1 MWSTFRLACNFSSI
15 PPLPP
20 RISPWFPCHPI
31 ALASSRARRATS
43 SGSDPS
49 IEGKNHGKS
58 HRKTPFSSISHKK
71 TMENIKVSHRFPQNR
86 RIKWWGSLDFGIQC
100 PLGDLHLVAIACC
113 DPRRTCEE
121 EWSTLMFF
129 CDYQGSKNL
138 DELLSTVLSV
148 SGEEWDN
155 MLFQMDP
162 NWVNCQS
169 AAAEFWLTMIT
180 TGMYQCHP
188 VAFFASK
195 CLFYAG
201 NIGKPCSHLQSGQG
215 LVATKIRRTW
225 WGLTGDL
232 GGPLFWTSSLPY
244 GCRSYSSCTMFV
256 LLSCVEK
263 PCAHWFESLEYLRIF
278 CGKRFRCACCA
289 DWFCANAISG
299 ARYNIYIHKLVI
311 VGTFWKN
318 CT

>member
-1 MWSTFRLACNFSSI
+1 MR
-15 PPLPP
+15 
-20 RISPWFPCHPI
+20 
-31 ALASSRARRATS
+31 
-43 SGSDPS
+43 
-49 IEGKNHGKS
+49 
-58 HRKTPFSSISHKK
+58 
-71 TMENIKVSHRFPQNR
+71 VSHWFPQNR

-195 CLFYAG
+195 CLFYVG
-201 NIGKPCSHLQSGQG
+201 NHVHIFNLVRAWWQRRFRELGGGWQG
-215 LVATKIRRTW
+215 TWEVATNT
-225 WGLTGDL
+225 
-232 GGPLFWTSSLPY
+232 PLFWTSSLPY
-244 GCRSYSSCTMFV
+244 GGRSYSSCTMFV
-256 LLSCVEK
+256 QVYRVWKNL
-263 PCAHWFESLEYLRIF
+263 AHNGLKAWSIFEYSVASVLDAPVALIGFVQVQYRVRDTTF
-278 CGKRFRCACCA
+278 
-289 DWFCANAISG
+289 
-299 ARYNIYIHKLVI
+299 IYINWWLLEHFGRTVHKCWFSYRFSCMEVS
-311 VGTFWKN
+311 
-318 CT
+318 